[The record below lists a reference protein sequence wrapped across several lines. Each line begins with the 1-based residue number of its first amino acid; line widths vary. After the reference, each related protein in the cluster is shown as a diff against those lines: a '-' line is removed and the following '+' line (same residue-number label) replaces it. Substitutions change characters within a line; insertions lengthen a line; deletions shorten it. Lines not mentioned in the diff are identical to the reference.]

1 MIKFKN
7 FSIKTKLIL
16 LQLLTASVVM
26 AVFAVYIIY
35 NQWKDYRTA
44 TTNQLISTARLLGS
58 NTKSSLEFLDKRDAK
73 RVLSSLETHRD
84 IVNAWIYDLGGN
96 LFATYSKKGY
106 ADYTFPKTTQGQ
118 IQFYKG
124 YIIVSS
130 QIVDDGALLGTIY
143 LRLDTSERWH
153 SLLNNIYTIILALFI
168 GMAIAFVLATIIQK
182 KISDPILL
190 LTDKIEKVTE
200 TGNYAI
206 RVNPQSSDEIGR
218 LSVGFNKMM
227 EQIQSRTEAL
237 DNAKEQLQTVLDA
250 VPGTISW
257 INSDLIYQGVNRSL
271 ADVFNLKPEEFV
283 GKPLGFRGS
292 SPEFVDF
299 VKEFFKSGNKQT
311 SREINATSDGKR
323 YTHLIIGQKYGNDKA
338 AVFIGIDITKIK
350 EAEEAIRVSEERLSL
365 VLEASNTGIWDFDVL
380 NKIAYFSPRWK
391 TILGYRDDEI
401 KNSSDE
407 WEKRLHP
414 NEKQQV
420 IQKFND
426 YMARP
431 EGQFT
436 LEYRLKHKN
445 GSYIWV
451 SDRSAALVDEQ
462 GRTYRMLGSIAD
474 ITERKQAEK
483 ALREAYDNLEMKVTE
498 RTRELKEANERLKEL
513 DRLKS
518 MFLASMSHELRT
530 PLNSIIGFT
539 GLLLMGM
546 AGELNEEQ
554 KKQLG
559 LVKNSAKHLLNLIND
574 ILDISK
580 IEAGKIDLD
589 ITKFNIKQLVDE
601 VIEEASSLLVGK
613 PIRLEADVDSRLEIT
628 SDKRRAKQI
637 LINLVSNAIKFT
649 ESGVVQITV
658 KDVSA
663 EQVEISVSDTGIG
676 IKEEGLKEIFQ
687 PFRQLDMS
695 SSKKYEGTGLGLNL
709 CLRLTKLLGGTIS
722 ATSVFGEGSVF
733 TFTLLKNLNH
743 QKKVER

>member
-1 MIKFKN
+1 M
-7 FSIKTKLIL
+7 T
-16 LQLLTASVVM
+16 
-26 AVFAVYIIY
+26 VFAVYIIY

-84 IVNAWIYDLGGN
+84 IVNAWIYDIEGN

-106 ADYTFPKTTQGQ
+106 ADYTFPKITQGQ

-130 QIVDDGALLGTIY
+130 KIADDGTLLGRIY

-153 SLLNNIYTIILALFI
+153 SLLSDIYTIILTLFI
-168 GMAIAFVLATIIQK
+168 GMIIAFVLATIIQK

-200 TGNYAI
+200 TGDYAI

-257 INSDLIYQGVNRSL
+257 IDSDLIYQGVNRSL

-299 VKEFFKSGNKQT
+299 VKEFFKSENKQT

-401 KNSSDE
+401 KNSSEE

-420 IQKFND
+420 MQKFDD
-426 YMARP
+426 YMAHP

-546 AGELNEEQ
+546 AGELNQEQ

-589 ITKFNIKQLVDE
+589 ITRFNIKQFVDE

-613 PIRLEADVDSRLEIT
+613 PIRLEANVNDRLEIT
-628 SDKRRAKQI
+628 SDKRRVKQI

-649 ESGVVQITV
+649 ERGLVQITV
-658 KDVSA
+658 KDASA
-663 EQVEISVSDTGIG
+663 ERVEISVSDTGIG

-722 ATSVFGEGSVF
+722 ATSVFGKGSVF
-733 TFTLLKNLNH
+733 TFTLLKNLKSN
-743 QKKVER
+743 KKVER

>member
-1 MIKFKN
+1 M
-7 FSIKTKLIL
+7 
-16 LQLLTASVVM
+16 QLLTASVVM
-26 AVFAVYIIY
+26 TVFAVYIIY

-84 IVNAWIYDLGGN
+84 IVNAWIYDIEGN

-106 ADYTFPKTTQGQ
+106 ADYTFPKITQGQ

-130 QIVDDGALLGTIY
+130 KIADDGTLLGRIY

-153 SLLNNIYTIILALFI
+153 SLLSDIYTIILTLFI
-168 GMAIAFVLATIIQK
+168 GMIIAFVLATIIQK

-200 TGNYAI
+200 TGDYAI

-257 INSDLIYQGVNRSL
+257 IDSDLIYQGVNRSL

-299 VKEFFKSGNKQT
+299 VKEFFKSENKQT

-401 KNSSDE
+401 KNSSEE

-420 IQKFND
+420 MQKFDD
-426 YMARP
+426 YMAHP

-546 AGELNEEQ
+546 AGELNQEQ

-589 ITKFNIKQLVDE
+589 ITRFNIKQFVDE

-613 PIRLEADVDSRLEIT
+613 PIRLEANVNDRLEIT
-628 SDKRRAKQI
+628 SDKRRVKQI

-649 ESGVVQITV
+649 ERGLVQITV
-658 KDVSA
+658 KDASA
-663 EQVEISVSDTGIG
+663 ERVEISVSDTGIG

-722 ATSVFGEGSVF
+722 ATSVFGKGSVF
-733 TFTLLKNLNH
+733 TFTLLKNLKSN
-743 QKKVER
+743 KKVER